1 MMKIQDFFIGRP
13 VYWALAGA
21 IAAVLAALGLAKQ
34 HVRDF
39 VPFQFTVLVLAVI
52 IVVVIMVVYKPG
64 ERATREPLDP
74 ADKDERQ

>member
-1 MMKIQDFFIGRP
+1 MKMQDFFIGRP

-21 IAAVLAALGLAKQ
+21 IAAVLTGLGLTKQ

-39 VPFQFTVLVLAVI
+39 VPFQFTVLALAAI
-52 IVVVIMVVYKPG
+52 IVAVIMVVYKPG

-74 ADKDERQ
+74 PSED